1 MVTLQARQLNL
12 EEVEDLLGFQDLYD
26 GSFTSFLTLE
36 PITDAERQELF
47 KIQEDFRPYIKRQA
61 LEGQVRLI
69 AVAPLLRLAG
79 FYHPSIHI
87 EVETNIAPINIDLD
101 DTQITGRL
109 DILAVSKQQKTPA
122 NTDLWIVIIETKK
135 VQASMV
141 VGLPQL
147 LVYAYKS
154 LEHQESVWG
163 VVTNG
168 SEYQFVYVQRGNPPT
183 YLRMPFLNIFDR
195 SSAQQLLQVFKAL
208 AVSTSN

>member
-12 EEVEDLLGFQDLYD
+12 EEVEDLLGFQVRYD

-36 PITDAERQELF
+36 PITDTERQELI
-47 KIQEDFRPYIKRQA
+47 KIRDDFHPYLKRQA
-61 LEGQVRLI
+61 LEGQIRLI
-69 AVAPLLRLAG
+69 AVTPILRLAG
-79 FYHPSIHI
+79 FYHPSIQI

-101 DTQITGRL
+101 DMQITGRL
-109 DILAVSKQQKTPA
+109 DILAVSSQQKTPT
-122 NTDLWIVIIETKK
+122 NTDLWILVIETKK

-168 SEYQFVYVQRGNPPT
+168 SEYQFVYVQRGSPPT

-208 AVSTSN
+208 AGCISS